1 MKGGATMTS
10 ALALARAGQ
19 ATMLALGVLATISLA
34 PSPLRA
40 APTDGPGVVPE
51 IDDPKVARR
60 LKTRVALPASTALPQ
75 GSPPAAAA
83 TTAAPASPPP
93 VVPVAPVVPVTPV
106 ASASAVP
113 PVKAAD
119 ARPPVVAAAGV
130 GESQAV
136 APSPVTPRGE
146 EAIGRKLA
154 SPDEDGFA
162 GPHVPRLKLGY
173 RRFSFVRIGAS
184 APGSTTGA
192 AASEPFDVM
201 SLDYYPVSSF
211 VRFGLSTQYG
221 AESGRLMG
229 GGDLFI
235 DQSFSLGAQIP
246 GHIFTPFAETFAGGG
261 YMRRMQFGSSVPT
274 VYWQYGVDVGTEIFM
289 AKYAF
294 FSVALGYLHPV
305 NGFTKGLSFTSVYVD
320 TWSLKLG
327 IGL

>member
-1 MKGGATMTS
+1 MSTTRTRAR
-10 ALALARAGQ
+10 ARAGD
-19 ATMLALGVLATISLA
+19 ATVLALSVLATISLT
-34 PSPLRA
+34 PSPIWA
-40 APTDGPGVVPE
+40 APTAGSGGAQE

-60 LKTRVALPASTALPQ
+60 LKTRVALPASTAPSD
-75 GSPPAAAA
+75 GSPPPAAAA
-83 TTAAPASPPP
+83 TAAPLSPPP
-93 VVPVAPVVPVTPV
+93 VVVPIAPVVPITPV
-106 ASASAVP
+106 ATAAAVP

-119 ARPPVVAAAGV
+119 ARPPVAAALGA

-136 APSPVTPRGE
+136 APPPVTPGGE
-146 EAIGRKLA
+146 EAIGRKLV

-162 GPHVPRLKLGY
+162 GTHVPRLKLSY

-221 AESGRLMG
+221 AESGKLMG

-235 DQSFSLGAQIP
+235 DQSFSLGAQLP
-246 GHIFTPFAETFAGGG
+246 GHIFTPFAEAFAGGG

-305 NGFTKGLSFTSVYVD
+305 NGFTKGLGFTSVYVD

>member
-1 MKGGATMTS
+1 VKRPTTV
-10 ALALARAGQ
+10 ALALARTRH
-19 ATMLALGVLATISLA
+19 ATMLALGVLATISLTPS

-40 APTDGPGVVPE
+40 APPDGSGGAAE

-60 LKTRVALPASTALPQ
+60 LKTRVALPASTAPPEA
-75 GSPPAAAA
+75 SPPAAAA
-83 TTAAPASPPP
+83 AIVAPVSPPP
-93 VVPVAPVVPVTPV
+93 VVPVAPVAPAAV
-106 ASASAVP
+106 VP
-113 PVKAAD
+113 PIKATV
-119 ARPPVVAAAGV
+119 ARPPAVAVVGA
-130 GESQAV
+130 GESQAGG
-136 APSPVTPRGE
+136 PPPVTTGGE

-154 SPDEDGFA
+154 SPEEDPFA
-162 GPHVPRLKLGY
+162 GTHVPRLKLSY

-184 APGSTTGA
+184 AAGSTTGA

-289 AKYAF
+289 ARYAF